1 MKYESLSTF
10 FNKKRRKTPRFYM
23 FHNILDQEYPQEY
36 QHGDSQEFQEHD
48 DAPEDPEELD
58 DGFDGLDAAEEVDIH
73 LPAEDPNNPQNEDDD
88 EGDDDDEDDEDD
100 DDDVAVGV
108 GGESSYDP
116 SQYNNL
122 NVEPE
127 IKDLFALILK
137 YTPQTIENEMK
148 FR

>member
-1 MKYESLSTF
+1 
-10 FNKKRRKTPRFYM
+10 M
-23 FHNILDQEYPQEY
+23 FRYILDQDYTIPAQEYTQESLQEY
-36 QHGDSQEFQEHD
+36 QQGYSQEIQEND
-48 DAPEDPEELD
+48 DAPEDVEELD

-73 LPAEDPNNPQNEDDD
+73 LPAEDPNNPQNEDED
-88 EGDDDDEDDEDD
+88 EGDDDDDDDDDEDD

-108 GGESSYDP
+108 GGEGSYDP
-116 SQYNNL
+116 SQYKNL

-127 IKDLFALILK
+127 VKDLFVLILK

>member
-1 MKYESLSTF
+1 
-10 FNKKRRKTPRFYM
+10 M

-36 QHGDSQEFQEHD
+36 QQGDSQEHD

-122 NVEPE
+122 NVESE

>member
-1 MKYESLSTF
+1 
-10 FNKKRRKTPRFYM
+10 M

-36 QHGDSQEFQEHD
+36 QQGDSQEHD

-73 LPAEDPNNPQNEDDD
+73 LPSEDPNNPQNEDDD

-122 NVEPE
+122 NVESE

>member
-1 MKYESLSTF
+1 
-10 FNKKRRKTPRFYM
+10 M

-36 QHGDSQEFQEHD
+36 QQGDSQEHD

-73 LPAEDPNNPQNEDDD
+73 LPAEDPNNPRNEDDD

-122 NVEPE
+122 NVESE